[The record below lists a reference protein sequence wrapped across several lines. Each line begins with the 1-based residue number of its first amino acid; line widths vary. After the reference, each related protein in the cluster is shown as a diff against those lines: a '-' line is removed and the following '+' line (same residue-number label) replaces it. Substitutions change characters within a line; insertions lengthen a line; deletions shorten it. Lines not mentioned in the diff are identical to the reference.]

1 MASRLAGLALVAR
14 APWAAAPRAAG
25 CIATERLASSS
36 AAATS
41 YPTAAHRRL
50 LPSRPM
56 SCAPPREPAPAPP
69 SGRRPAEEGAA
80 AAAPGQ
86 RTPAWYRLLR
96 LDKPTGTLLLLSP
109 CLWSIGLA
117 TSRSLAALGPAAA
130 AAAPAAH
137 APQQAGVTAALSALA
152 GASPLS
158 LTWHAALPPLEQSL
172 VVAALFSFGAVC
184 LRGAGCTVNDILD
197 RELDAKVERTR
208 GRPLASGEMRPA
220 EAVAVLGATLTLG
233 LGVLLQLN
241 PLTQVRAPG
250 ARPSARSP
258 RGGRG

>member
-25 CIATERLASSS
+25 CIAAERLASSA

-56 SCAPPREPAPAPP
+56 SCAPPREPPAPAP
-69 SGRRPAEEGAA
+69 SGRRPAEEGP
-80 AAAPGQ
+80 AAAPGE

-130 AAAPAAH
+130 AAAPAAQ
-137 APQQAGVTAALSALA
+137 APQQTGVTAALSALA

-220 EAVAVLGATLTLG
+220 EAVAVLGATLALG

-241 PLTQVRAPG
+241 PLTQVRARG
-250 ARPSARSP
+250 ARPPARSARGA
-258 RGGRG
+258 RG